1 MVRDYADEAIDPA
14 VVERALRNATRAP
27 NAGFSQ
33 GWGFLLLD
41 TPAGVRRFWE
51 ATAPDRLEAPDRWL
65 TGMMRAPVVIVPCS
79 SEAAYRARY
88 AEPDKAGRDREWPVP
103 YWHLDAAMAALLILL
118 TAVDEGLGG
127 CFFGIP
133 AGHLD
138 QLRQQFGIDSAYDP
152 IGAITLGRP
161 ASPDRTRHRRAR
173 RPLDEVVH
181 RGDWGA

>member
-1 MVRDYADEAIDPA
+1 MVRDYADEAVDPA

-33 GWGFLLLD
+33 GWGFLVLD
-41 TPAGVRRFWE
+41 TPAAVRRFWE

-65 TGMMRAPVVIVPCS
+65 SGMMRAPVVIVPCS

-103 YWHLDAAMAALLILL
+103 YWHLDTAMAALLVLL

-133 AGHLD
+133 AGRLH
-138 QLRQQFGIDSAYDP
+138 QVRQEFGIDSAYDP
-152 IGAITLGRP
+152 IGAITLGHP
-161 ASPDRTRHRRAR
+161 ASSAVTRQRRAR
-173 RPLDEVVH
+173 RPLDEVIH